1 MASYAA
7 IADASETLVELL
19 RDRITE
25 RSDVVSVGR
34 SEIALVSPD
43 DVGADSD
50 VRLSLF
56 LYDVS
61 ANPVLKNQ
69 QDVPLESGGRK
80 ETPLALDLRYVLTA
94 FPAQTGGD
102 DTATSLDQQRI
113 LGLAMQV
120 FYDNS
125 ILGPDQLPASLADRD
140 LQINMVEESL
150 QAMSDVWTSF
160 GETAMQPSVTYE
172 VGPVLIDSTAVE
184 DVERVTE
191 TGTDYR
197 RADDSG

>member
-25 RSDVVSVGR
+25 RGDVVSVTR
-34 SEIALVSPD
+34 SEIALVSPA

-56 LYDVS
+56 LYDVTENS
-61 ANPVLKNQ
+61 VLKNQ
-69 QDVPLESGGRK
+69 EDVRVDSRRTK
-80 ETPLALDLRYVLTA
+80 EAPLALDLWYVLTA
-94 FPAQTGGD
+94 FPSQAGGD

-120 FYDNS
+120 LYDNS
-125 ILGPDQLPASLADRD
+125 ILGAEELPPSLAERD
-140 LQINMVEESL
+140 LQITLEDESL
-150 QAMSDVWTSF
+150 GAMTDVWNTFGDTS
-160 GETAMQPSVTYE
+160 MQPSVTYL
-172 VGPVLIDSTAVE
+172 VSPVMIDATREQVTG
-184 DVERVTE
+184 RVTE
-191 TGTDYR
+191 TERDYHTP
-197 RADDSG
+197 GGE